1 LQDVN
6 ELSSPQT
13 SVMEKNILVEQTKTY
28 VSENNEN
35 NCSASKDQPNSYDTS
50 FNDVPRQQLLTEKF
64 SKKWTEFSNA
74 INNLGLVLQK
84 DVSEASFKYLTIL
97 TKNIQSKV
105 TPTQAVDFVIK
116 SASR

>member
-13 SVMEKNILVEQTKTY
+13 SVMEKNILVEQTKTD

-50 FNDVPRQQLLTEKF
+50 FNDVPRQ
-64 SKKWTEFSNA
+64 
-74 INNLGLVLQK
+74 
-84 DVSEASFKYLTIL
+84 
-97 TKNIQSKV
+97 
-105 TPTQAVDFVIK
+105 
-116 SASR
+116 